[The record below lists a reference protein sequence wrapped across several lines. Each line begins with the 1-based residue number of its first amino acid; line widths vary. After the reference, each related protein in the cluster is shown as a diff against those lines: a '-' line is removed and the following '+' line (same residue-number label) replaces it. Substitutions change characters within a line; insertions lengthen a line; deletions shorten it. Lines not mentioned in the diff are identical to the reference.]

1 MIFSI
6 FRDMISIRPT
16 SAQLETDKSRQDL
29 KPKINDALETAN
41 EALTS
46 LPVGAVTM
54 WAGTGDPANAKW
66 LVCDGRLLDSLT
78 YPALFDAIGQSF
90 NTGGETAGQFRIPD
104 SRSRTAVGAGQSS
117 GLSNRALAARFGN
130 ETHVLSTGE
139 LASHSHT
146 ASGGSHGHGFIGSS
160 HNHSGVSSVTSG
172 FAGFDGNGLDQALT
186 SVTAQSGGT
195 GFASPG
201 GTVLSA
207 DATPSISNTG
217 SNTAHNN
224 MQPSIA
230 FNFIIRCL

>member
-1 MIFSI
+1 MIFSL

-29 KPKINDALETAN
+29 KPQINDALETAN

-46 LPVGAVTM
+46 LPIGAVTM

-78 YPALFDAIGQSF
+78 YPDLFDAIGQSF
-90 NTGGETAGQFRIPD
+90 NTGGESTGQFRIPD

-130 ETHVLSTGE
+130 ETHTLVTGE
-139 LASHSHT
+139 LAAHSHT
-146 ASGGSHGHGFIGSS
+146 ASGGSHGHGFIGGS
-160 HNHSGVSSVTSG
+160 HQHAFTYQVPSFNDVQSGSG
-172 FAGFDGNGLDQALT
+172 ESGLGGTTTGNG
-186 SVTAQSGGT
+186 VTAFGS
-195 GFASPG
+195 AG
-201 GTVLSA
+201 GTVQSA
-207 DATPSISNTG
+207 DATPNIGSTG
-217 SNTAHNN
+217 SGTAHNN